1 MPNRIDRDP
10 AIYRGITLP
19 EMNTI
24 GLLAILSAVFSLIVF
39 GLVFL
44 SLFTGFLFSLATF
57 LYTIFFSLMQLAE
70 LKRGK
75 PQHFL
80 VHWVAILKEK
90 YGLGR
95 APFIHKMTTY
105 RTFR

>member
-19 EMNTI
+19 EMNNI
-24 GLLAILSAVFSLIVF
+24 GLISIATAFFSLLVF
-39 GLVFL
+39 GLLFL
-44 SLFTGFLFSLATF
+44 SLFTGFLFAMATF
-57 LYTIFFSLMQLAE
+57 LYTIYISLLKLAA

-75 PQHFL
+75 PQHYL
-80 VHWVAILKEK
+80 VHWIAILKEK